1 MTSKQNCMMLRQH
14 SKALRARCP
23 HSGGSFLGTGFSRK
37 AKKHFEP
44 ERGFTEAA
52 ARMLRQWLE
61 AGKGGVEI

>member
-1 MTSKQNCMMLRQH
+1 MTLGQH

-23 HSGGSFLGTGFSRK
+23 PSGGSFLRTELSRK

-44 ERGFTEAA
+44 ERGFTGAA